1 MGRWKLGQV
10 WFFFPLT
17 RFGLRTLTHVNFNHV
32 NRGKITSAE
41 LKQEVERGSTFT
53 LTSDL
58 SCIALVELAL
68 AERDSKNAGVFFFLL
83 FFLCGTKFVG
93 HTFLA
98 ETVETGD
105 ENSDDFH
112 CMQISL
118 VISIRNIFGLHDSKV
133 VVSQWRVAED

>member
-1 MGRWKLGQV
+1 MQA
-10 WFFFPLT
+10 FFFS
-17 RFGLRTLTHVNFNHV
+17 F
-32 NRGKITSAE
+32 
-41 LKQEVERGSTFT
+41 
-53 LTSDL
+53 
-58 SCIALVELAL
+58 
-68 AERDSKNAGVFFFLL
+68 

-105 ENSDDFH
+105 KNSDDFH

-118 VISIRNIFGLHDSKV
+118 VMSIRNIFGLHDSKV